1 MTPLQV
7 VLLFAGLALDLF
19 FFAQTL
25 RRFHRLKKLVGEK
38 LAEWSRASELS
49 FMENWAFLTVLLAFA
64 AWCGWQIAR
73 NPSSPASYRSL
84 LVLLFVLANA
94 PRWSVALGRAGVVH
108 RLKFIPWQA
117 VKARTI
123 LPLKSRTLL
132 VLRLDDGLTTRPP
145 KMLTIPVPKK
155 VDLHLP

>member
-1 MTPLQV
+1 MTPPQG
-7 VLLFAGLALDLF
+7 VLLFAGLALDLI
-19 FFAQTL
+19 FFAQML

-49 FMENWAFLTVLLAFA
+49 FMENRVFLAILLAFV
-64 AWCGWQIAR
+64 AWCGWQIVR
-73 NPSSPASYRSL
+73 NPASPGRYRSL

-94 PRWSVALGRAGVVH
+94 PRWNVVVGRAGIVH

-117 VKARTI
+117 VKARTV
-123 LPLKSRTLL
+123 LPTKSRTLL
-132 VLRLDDGLTTRPP
+132 VLRLDDGLAVTPP

-155 VDLHLP
+155 VSLHLP